1 MSDAPERIW
10 CLPGETDDLRLN
22 PKDWARPCNDAIPYI
37 RADFVDA
44 LIREAIQSAE
54 AERDAL
60 RAALV
65 DHNDLLRSAS
75 QIAKREGINGE
86 IASTNWGAYYNRVAV
101 ALKRH
106 HAISNEARQALKG
119 TNHD

>member
-60 RAALV
+60 RAAL
-65 DHNDLLRSAS
+65 DS
-75 QIAKREGINGE
+75 IANNTCCEGCQE
-86 IASTNWGAYYNRVAV
+86 A
-101 ALKRH
+101 ALV
-106 HAISNEARQALKG
+106 ARQALKG